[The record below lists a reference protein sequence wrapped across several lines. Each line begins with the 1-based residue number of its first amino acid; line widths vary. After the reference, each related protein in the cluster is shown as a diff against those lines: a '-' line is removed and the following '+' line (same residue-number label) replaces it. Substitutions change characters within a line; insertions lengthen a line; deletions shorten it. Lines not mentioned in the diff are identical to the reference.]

1 MDENICEV
9 CGTRNEPGAQ
19 FCVECQSFLPWED
32 TTETDLDADP
42 ETAEVLE
49 DAASAVVPT
58 VAAPPVAAAS
68 GDSTENGVA
77 ALAVAATTAA
87 AGTRADQRPADAG
100 PAAQVADTAAER
112 SSAAAEAVRIAI
124 EPEAV
129 EVLPGGDEIGVDV
142 QIFNLSPIVDA
153 FRVTTP
159 TAPDWLVT
167 SAPEVRL
174 LPNSNEH
181 SRLSVR
187 IPGGRLV
194 PAGHPG
200 DVPGRRPAGGTAHG
214 RRTA

>member
-1 MDENICEV
+1 MNGVGHHAEGGRMDENICEV

-42 ETAEVLE
+42 ETADVL
-49 DAASAVVPT
+49 DAAAQTGPVQAVATPSD
-58 VAAPPVAAAS
+58 AAAA

-87 AGTRADQRPADAG
+87 AGVRADQRPSDAG

-129 EVLPGGDEIGVDV
+129 EVLPGG
-142 QIFNLSPIVDA
+142 
-153 FRVTTP
+153 
-159 TAPDWLVT
+159 
-167 SAPEVRL
+167 
-174 LPNSNEH
+174 
-181 SRLSVR
+181 
-187 IPGGRLV
+187 
-194 PAGHPG
+194 
-200 DVPGRRPAGGTAHG
+200 
-214 RRTA
+214 

>member
-1 MDENICEV
+1 MNGVGRQVEGGRMDENICEV

-42 ETAEVLE
+42 ETADVL
-49 DAASAVVPT
+49 DAAGTSPAVPADAT
-58 VAAPPVAAAS
+58 PSDAAAS
-68 GDSTENGVA
+68 RDSTEEGVA

-87 AGTRADQRPADAG
+87 SGTRADQRPADAG
-100 PAAQVADTAAER
+100 TAPQVTDSSAER
-112 SSAAAEAVRIAI
+112 SRTAAEAVRMAV

-129 EVLPGGDEIGVDV
+129 EVLPGGDEIGVDI

-167 SAPEVRL
+167 SA
-174 LPNSNEH
+174 
-181 SRLSVR
+181 
-187 IPGGRLV
+187 
-194 PAGHPG
+194 
-200 DVPGRRPAGGTAHG
+200 
-214 RRTA
+214 